1 MMPLPSSAPKS
12 RSVRSPGGG
21 PDIVGSATGLI
32 GDNVDVV
39 KDSSENDG
47 TLDGADA
54 LAVRL
59 HTDHADALFTWALG
73 KAPDRR
79 DAEELVA
86 ETIVKAWK
94 RYGQFDS
101 NRGSERAWIF
111 GIARNA
117 LIDMHRSSQRR
128 LRLVSNEDG
137 VETPTDDGIDSL
149 TETSLVRDAM
159 ASLTEEHRTVVV
171 EAYFKGLNTKEISER
186 HGVPPGTVK
195 SRMYYAM
202 RSLRASLEE
211 KGVLL

>member
-1 MMPLPSSAPKS
+1 MADLKLS
-12 RSVRSPGGG
+12 G
-21 PDIVGSATGLI
+21 PPRGLI
-32 GDNVDVV
+32 EDNVSAV
-39 KDSSENDG
+39 KSSSNDDR
-47 TLDGADA
+47 TLDGAQA

-59 HTDHADALFTWALG
+59 HADHADALFTWALG
-73 KAPDRR
+73 RAPDRR

-86 ETIVKAWK
+86 ETIVRAWK

-101 NRGSERAWIF
+101 DRGSERAWIF

-117 LIDMHRSSQRR
+117 LIDMHRSSRRR
-128 LRLVSNEDG
+128 LRLVSNEGG
-137 VETPTDDGIDSL
+137 VESSTDDGIDTL
-149 TETSLVRDAM
+149 AEASLVRDAM
-159 ASLTEEHRTVVV
+159 AGLTEEHRTVVV

-186 HGVPPGTVK
+186 YGVPPGTVK

>member
-1 MMPLPSSAPKS
+1 LSGPPSGVI
-12 RSVRSPGGG
+12 R
-21 PDIVGSATGLI
+21 
-32 GDNVDVV
+32 DNVVAV
-39 KDSSENDG
+39 KGFSNSD
-47 TLDGADA
+47 LRLVGAEA

-73 KAPDRR
+73 RAPDRR

-86 ETIVKAWK
+86 ETIVRAWK
-94 RYGQFDS
+94 RYEQFDS
-101 NRGSERAWIF
+101 DRGSERAWVF

-117 LIDMHRSSQRR
+117 LIDMHRSSRRR
-128 LRLVSNEDG
+128 LRLVTNEG
-137 VETPTDDGIDSL
+137 GAESSLDDGIDAFA
-149 TETSLVRDAM
+149 EVSLVRDAM
-159 ASLTEEHRTVVV
+159 ASLTEEHRTVIV
-171 EAYFKGLNTKEISER
+171 EAYFKGLNTKEIAER